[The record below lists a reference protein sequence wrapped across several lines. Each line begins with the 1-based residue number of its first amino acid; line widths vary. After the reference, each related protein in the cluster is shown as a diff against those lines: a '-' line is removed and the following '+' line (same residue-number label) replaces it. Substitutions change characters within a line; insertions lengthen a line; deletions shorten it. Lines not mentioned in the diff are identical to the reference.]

1 MQVPGEIAM
10 LGSSDASFSSTAD
23 SSVFIVLVAP
33 DVAPEGEVSAELFVV
48 RVDLDISEHTDGG
61 DSSTPLRVGA
71 ALLPALDT
79 RFVPESRDAWL

>member
-33 DVAPEGEVSAELFVV
+33 DVAPEGEVSTELFVV

-61 DSSTPLRVGA
+61 DSGTPLRVGA

-79 RFVPESRDAWL
+79 RFVPESCDAWL